1 MAISYTINKEKNV
14 VTAIL
19 SNTKDD
25 AFNSISKKLKR
36 SGLSN
41 MKIALSDEFMMKDN
55 YVAIVR
61 MDPNDTW
68 DESVGKAK
76 AKERVM
82 KKYYKDF
89 DRIMSK
95 FSNNIC
101 RIMDNL

>member
-61 MDPNDTW
+61 MDPNDT
-68 DESVGKAK
+68 
-76 AKERVM
+76 
-82 KKYYKDF
+82 
-89 DRIMSK
+89 
-95 FSNNIC
+95 
-101 RIMDNL
+101 